1 MVKILVIED
10 DAEIVEFMSIAFSTA
25 WPAVEMISTHHGKEG
40 IDLVKTQQP
49 DAVLLD
55 LGLPDISGFDVLKRI
70 RAFSEVPVIIESV
83 RGSEYDVANG
93 LSCGADEYIVKPFGQ
108 LELVARV
115 KAVCRSFATPDGDGS
130 R

>member
-10 DAEIVEFMSIAFSTA
+10 DAEIVEFISMAFDNS
-25 WPAVEMISTHHGKEG
+25 WPGTETISTHHGRKGLE
-40 IDLVKTQQP
+40 LCQTQKP

-55 LGLPDISGFDVLKRI
+55 VGLPDISGFDVLKRI

-115 KAVCRSFATPDGDGS
+115 KAVCRGFATPDGDGS